1 MIGKGHR
8 EATVSGPAGKA
19 PQALGVAHGKGTLKR
34 DSADILRKQQRG
46 RLEYT
51 ARRSGTGWIKGPGKQ
66 S

>member
-1 MIGKGHR
+1 MN
-8 EATVSGPAGKA
+8 GPAGKA
-19 PQALGVAHGKGTLKR
+19 PQAMGVAHGKGTLKR
-34 DSADILRKQQRG
+34 DSADILRKQQKG